1 MHLTTS
7 FLQPCVQAFTSISG
21 FLLLLL
27 LFHRLI
33 RNLLFLLSTFYS
45 PLPSPSLNHRPLP
58 LVYLFHPICSPHLP
72 SVFGHQFLPS
82 SRAAPDFICSPGIPF
97 QLLARLLARLLACLL
112 THTIKCTPGRCS
124 NFFYEMKFDAVLVQF
139 FPTKIS
145 HFRSPF
151 HGSEGRI
158 RTHTH
163 THTRSTRRDTF
174 FFFFFSRTE
183 ATRPIKAG
191 KRSDFTMK
199 RIRFPLHRGETRVK
213 RTDTRPSTPSL
224 EIRSSVVHSQIVIA
238 NLFNSPIPYRTSV
251 GNKFIDSF
259 VLTNETGRGWKMV
272 GFDGNRTSLF
282 ATVYVCAYTR
292 VYATLG
298 KLVMN

>member
-112 THTIKCTPGRCS
+112 THTIKCTPRRCS

-163 THTRSTRRDTF
+163 THTINEARYF
-174 FFFFFSRTE
+174 FFLFFFENRGHATHKSRETVGFYDE
-183 ATRPIKAG
+183 TYPFSPPSRGNEG
-191 KRSDFTMK
+191 KTNRYA
-199 RIRFPLHRGETRVK
+199 PLHPVSRNSIER
-213 RTDTRPSTPSL
+213 
-224 EIRSSVVHSQIVIA
+224 RSFADCNCESV
-238 NLFNSPIPYRTSV
+238 
-251 GNKFIDSF
+251 
-259 VLTNETGRGWKMV
+259 
-272 GFDGNRTSLF
+272 
-282 ATVYVCAYTR
+282 
-292 VYATLG
+292 
-298 KLVMN
+298 